1 MAVNGTHDYG
11 EEWKQK
17 NIFRQ
22 DTIGTRN
29 GSLTVGL
36 YNDGT
41 DQLSESSDV
50 GDISSE
56 PSNGEYAAQTL
67 SLDSSDLT
75 LSVDGSGNLQVEGTV
90 TFQLLDTGA
99 TVDGYFITTTFTSDV
114 VNNESSENEHI
125 IISGTFGDEDLSE
138 YSDIDVTIQDTL
150 S

>member
-22 DTIGTRN
+22 DTISTRN
-29 GSLTVGL
+29 SSLTVGL
-36 YNDGT
+36 YNDNSDSLG
-41 DQLSESSDV
+41 EASDV
-50 GDISSE
+50 SDITSE
-56 PSNGEYAAQTL
+56 PSSGEYSAQTL
-67 SLDSSDLT
+67 SLDSTDLS

-99 TVDGYFITTTFTSDV
+99 TVDGYFITTSFQSDI
-114 VNNESSENEHI
+114 VNSESSENEHI
-125 IISGTFGDEDLSE
+125 VISGTFGTEDLSQ
-138 YSDIDVTIQDTL
+138 YSEIDVTIQDTL

>member
-36 YNDGT
+36 YNDST
-41 DQLSESSDV
+41 DSLSESSDV

-56 PSNGEYAAQTL
+56 PTSGEYAQQTL
-67 SLDSSDLT
+67 SLDSNDLS
-75 LSVDGSGNLQVEGTV
+75 LSVDGSNNLQVEGTV
-90 TFQLLDTGA
+90 TFQLLDTGE
-99 TVDGYFITTTFTSDV
+99 TVDGYFITASFKSDV
-114 VNNESSENEHI
+114 VNNESGANEHI
-125 IISGTFGDEDLSE
+125 VISGTFGEEDLSQ
-138 YSDIDVTIQDTL
+138 YSEIDVTIQDTL

>member
-22 DTIGTRN
+22 DTISTRN
-29 GSLTVGL
+29 SSLTVGL
-36 YNDGT
+36 YNDNSDSLG
-41 DQLSESSDV
+41 EASDV
-50 GDISSE
+50 SDITSE
-56 PSNGEYAAQTL
+56 PSSGEYAPQTL
-67 SLDSSDLT
+67 SLDSSDLS

-99 TVDGYFITTTFTSDV
+99 TVDGYFITTSFQSDI
-114 VNNESSENEHI
+114 VNSESSENEHI
-125 IISGTFGDEDLSE
+125 VISGTFGTEDLSQ
-138 YSDIDVTIQDTL
+138 YSEIDVTIQDTL